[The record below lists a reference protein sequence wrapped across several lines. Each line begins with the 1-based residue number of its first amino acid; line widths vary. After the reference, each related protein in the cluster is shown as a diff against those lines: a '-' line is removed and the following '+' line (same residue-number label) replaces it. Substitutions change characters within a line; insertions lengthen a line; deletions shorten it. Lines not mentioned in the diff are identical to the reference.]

1 MREYFDHFMGC
12 VRNSEEC
19 EKKNSSL
26 FGIKEGA
33 YSLARRVLIL
43 GKGKNKF

>member
-1 MREYFDHFMGC
+1 
-12 VRNSEEC
+12 VRNA
-19 EKKNSSL
+19 KRRTPL